1 MIYLIDDTP
10 VQMLDEYLKLS
21 DYADILKREEEFT
34 SDDILSLTWAS
45 CVLIHSSFHDA
56 KVKRDIL
63 SFVGY
68 GDTAPVV
75 QFSDGDSPEAEFSG
89 DNYISSIKKRVF
101 YSRLKKFLDEHP
113 DIANMVKTDEGNYY
127 CFPFLRG
134 DSYENNTLL
143 YTEGWVY
150 RTDLLAKAGVEAIPE
165 TPDELYDALVNVIL
179 SMESYIERDSDGNYV
194 ISNPVNE
201 EENFA
206 DKWPMHPKR
215 KENFFKWLVQLKKD
229 LRSLQSTTGMDLQRT
244 LSNSFGQEA
253 TMRSFTDFTANKHNE
268 FKSNV
273 TRISETGVLGT
284 IGKNLNASNTFYG
297 KS

>member
-1 MIYLIDDTP
+1 M
-10 VQMLDEYLKLS
+10 
-21 DYADILKREEEFT
+21 F
-34 SDDILSLTWAS
+34 
-45 CVLIHSSFHDA
+45 
-56 KVKRDIL
+56 
-63 SFVGY
+63 
-68 GDTAPVV
+68 
-75 QFSDGDSPEAEFSG
+75 
-89 DNYISSIKKRVF
+89 
-101 YSRLKKFLDEHP
+101 
-113 DIANMVKTDEGNYY
+113 
-127 CFPFLRG
+127 
-134 DSYENNTLL
+134 
-143 YTEGWVY
+143 
-150 RTDLLAKAGVEAIPE
+150 RTDTEDKPISIIITTLAAKAYKGDAN
-165 TPDELYDALVNVIL
+165 LYDALVNVIL